1 MPILHRREPELSSS
15 TYLLLLL
22 RLCSGLA
29 KPSPHRLWFFF
40 WAQRFCSTWLAQ
52 PSRAGP
58 LFPCCPKPPRAGA
71 VQAQPTFIHKSFQP
85 HLLLSHLLFLEDF
98 RLFLL
103 FNSPQRVSLL
113 CSILQVSLCPSSSR
127 GQTRLSAS
135 ICLPLGATHTPSP
148 RRAHSSH
155 SPVVQTFLMRDPS
168 TNTGTANKGIELEK
182 PLKAPGGN
190 RSDKLDLIKKNKTE
204 TANG

>member
-1 MPILHRREPELSSS
+1 MFPRPSLSCGQCLRDISRISKGPGKLQTSCATAQGSRAVPILHRREPELSSS

-113 CSILQVSLCPSSSR
+113 CSILQVSLCAPAPPGAKPGS
-127 GQTRLSAS
+127 QPAFAS
-135 ICLPLGATHTPSP
+135 PWVPPTPP
-148 RRAHSSH
+148 
-155 SPVVQTFLMRDPS
+155 
-168 TNTGTANKGIELEK
+168 
-182 PLKAPGGN
+182 APGGPAAA
-190 RSDKLDLIKKNKTE
+190 
-204 TANG
+204 TAQWCKPF